1 MIPQKHHLSVINM
14 TGQEVLKKDFYSSQ
28 IEIDLAGLVEGIYT
42 VIVESG
48 RKVSSKQVIVIPD

>member
-1 MIPQKHHLSVINM
+1 MS
-14 TGQEVLKKDFYSSQ
+14 GQEVLKKDFYSSQ